1 MGDKAVE
8 RTGNVVTRRS
18 GASARIPTP
27 FIRSG
32 KVARPSASPPGRSV
46 VRDET
51 LSTVRCLRQPGKA
64 RFGPGRTGRA
74 AGIRSPVV
82 GSRQFQDTWERIRR
96 KHQALL
102 EQPGASPCSTLLGT
116 PALRRNASRELSA
129 IWSRPHSTRDSE
141 SSESPPAGVA
151 GTSTIGAFMAA
162 TNSLSG
168 TAPGGLQPADPIKHA
183 HSGLG
188 NNRDRASALEWR
200 NPLR

>member
-1 MGDKAVE
+1 MRLHIEWKWGSEQWRHQSA
-8 RTGNVVTRRS
+8 
-18 GASARIPTP
+18 ASRL
-27 FIRSG
+27 
-32 KVARPSASPPGRSV
+32 SAFSNKMT
-46 VRDET
+46 ET
-51 LSTVRCLRQPGKA
+51 FPLPGKA
-64 RFGPGRTGRA
+64 RFGPGKTGRA